1 VLLYRVPHRVIKFG
15 FLSFVSLL
23 LAAFSPTPPVFDL
36 RDVDLSGWD
45 CLSKPGGAA
54 KTQDGQ
60 ERNRQKNRSAVE
72 LNSAQVIAFDTA
84 AFLAHV
90 ADYDRQIQASHRRD
104 MNPAQ
109 KTQLEALEKEIVSL
123 TGWLVFTYQG
133 LPETTNCKS
142 DQFLDWHLEVF
153 AESADHAPRIGD
165 PMPIICEITPRTEA
179 LLYRSGVRIQN
190 LAAFLRLPD
199 NSVKPTGVKAHKV
212 RVTGYLMWD
221 DEHGGTADVG
231 TTVQRFS
238 PNGYHNPWRSSA
250 WEIHPVMKVEDLGTE

>member
-1 VLLYRVPHRVIKFG
+1 MLGVRSIALF
-15 FLSFVSLL
+15 SFL
-23 LAAFSPTPPVFDL
+23 LAAFSPSPPVFEL
-36 RDVDLSGWD
+36 RDVDLTGWD
-45 CLSKPGGAA
+45 CLTKLSGSAR
-54 KTQDGQ
+54 TSDGQ
-60 ERNRQKNRSAVE
+60 ERNRQKNRPPIDLVGAKI
-72 LNSAQVIAFDTA
+72 IAFHTSG
-84 AFLAHV
+84 FLAHV
-90 ADYDRQIQASHRRD
+90 AEYDRQIQVKRRRD

-109 KTQLEALEKEIVSL
+109 KTQLEAFEKEIVSL

-165 PMPIICEITPRTEA
+165 PTPVICEITPRTEG

-199 NSVKPTGVKAHKV
+199 NSVKPAADKAHKV

-221 DEHGGTADVG
+221 DEHGGPNDVG
-231 TTVQRFS
+231 ITVQGFRA
-238 PNGYHNPWRSSA
+238 NGYHTPWRSSA
-250 WEIHPVMKVEDLGTE
+250 WEIHPVVKIEDLGTH